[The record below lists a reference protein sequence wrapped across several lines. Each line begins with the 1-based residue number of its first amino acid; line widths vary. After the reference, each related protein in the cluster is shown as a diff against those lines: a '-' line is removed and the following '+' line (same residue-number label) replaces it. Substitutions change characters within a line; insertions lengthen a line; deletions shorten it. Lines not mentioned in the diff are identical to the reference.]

1 MPNFDGGHYFL
12 TAIIPVNTRPCKR
25 ADGTVTTPVNALRE
39 ALNSLPTAHQSKA
52 SIASGCNSPFSRDTR
67 THLTRFAVIPDVAY
81 NGRDP
86 ANSIGMALKGVN
98 PVIPQPVDALTCPF
112 MLWAVDFDAADGS
125 DASLNGYLEGL
136 WTVAQAELTDVF
148 QYCTGFDTVD
158 GPSRFAA
165 WIRRCQIET
174 VMPFNDYWIT
184 PPPFP
189 TLTTGGL
196 LWQVILGTLLVMA
209 ALLIP
214 NAIWLHWN
222 VWLVGLAGLL
232 LGLAFGVWS
241 ALRSVQTA
249 AARPFPTAPN
259 SDLMS
264 VLKGLYLQR
273 HFTDFAIDNQGADP
287 ALLHANF
294 GAWLAEH
301 QPMQPTPT
309 QPPGVIG

>member
-12 TAIIPVNTRPCKR
+12 TVLAPVNTRPCKR

-52 SIASGCNSPFSRDTR
+52 SIDSGCNSPFSRDPR
-67 THLTRFAVIPDVAY
+67 THLARFAVISDVAY

-86 ANSIGMALKGVN
+86 ANAIGMAIKGVN
-98 PVIPQPVDALTCPF
+98 PVLPQPVDALTCPYLLF
-112 MLWAVDFDAADGS
+112 AADVDVADGS
-125 DASLNGYLEGL
+125 DASLDGYLKGL
-136 WTVAQAELTDVF
+136 WSVAQAELTDVF

-158 GPSRFAA
+158 GPEAFAV
-165 WIRRCQIET
+165 WIRKCQIET

-189 TLTTGGL
+189 SLSLKGL
-196 LWQVILGTLLVMA
+196 LWEGILAVVVVMA

-222 VWLVGLAGLL
+222 VWLVGIVGLI
-232 LGLAFGVWS
+232 LGVLVGIWS

-249 AARPFPTAPN
+249 AAKPFPTAPN

-273 HFTDFAIDNQGADP
+273 HFTEFAIANQGVAP
-287 ALLHANF
+287 AALHANF
-294 GAWLAEH
+294 GAFLAEH
-301 QPMQPTPT
+301 QPTQPTPT